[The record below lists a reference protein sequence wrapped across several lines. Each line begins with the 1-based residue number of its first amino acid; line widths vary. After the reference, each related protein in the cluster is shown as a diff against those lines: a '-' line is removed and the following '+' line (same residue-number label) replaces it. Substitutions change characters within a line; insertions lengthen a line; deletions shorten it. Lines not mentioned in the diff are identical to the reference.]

1 MRIGMTGG
9 RAARALLIGLTFW
22 GLLMIVPDLY
32 RVVDPLA
39 STGLAADNNGQIY
52 DVRGP
57 FDREADSP
65 AWNAGLRVG
74 DRLDLEAMHCLP
86 PSGAAC
92 TDLLSVVGGMGGVQL
107 VRPGRVL
114 ALTVRPGG
122 NGEPRS
128 VKVAAMPA
136 PVHWLQSFALL
147 LTEIA
152 GIAFVS
158 AAAWL

>member
-9 RAARALLIGLTFW
+9 RAARALLIG
-22 GLLMIVPDLY
+22 
-32 RVVDPLA
+32 
-39 STGLAADNNGQIY
+39 
-52 DVRGP
+52 
-57 FDREADSP
+57 
-65 AWNAGLRVG
+65 
-74 DRLDLEAMHCLP
+74 
-86 PSGAAC
+86 
-92 TDLLSVVGGMGGVQL
+92 
-107 VRPGRVL
+107 
-114 ALTVRPGG
+114 LTVRPGG

-158 AAAWL
+158 AAAWLVWSRPSAMSWGFFLYAIWFNPGQDFVYFLILQD